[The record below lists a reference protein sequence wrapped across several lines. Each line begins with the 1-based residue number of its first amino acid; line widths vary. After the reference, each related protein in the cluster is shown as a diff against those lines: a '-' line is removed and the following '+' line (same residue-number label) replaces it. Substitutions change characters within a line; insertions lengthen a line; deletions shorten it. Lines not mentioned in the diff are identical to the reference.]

1 MAQSRL
7 LRFRR
12 DAMPST
18 NFEETEKPATEN
30 KTQKISSCV
39 SSVMSGLRRSEDKQ
53 ASRPKGFVSPL
64 RASQN
69 TERAIKDASSK
80 VRVEDLLSKLQ
91 CSLTGS
97 RRDSSKPP
105 SVAAG
110 VQSPMTKSK
119 LVGSPP
125 TPLMQ

>member
-12 DAMPST
+12 DAIPST
-18 NFEETEKPATEN
+18 NFRETEKPATEN
-30 KTQKISSCV
+30 KAQKISSGV
-39 SSVMSGLRRSEDKQ
+39 SSVMSGLRRSEDKR
-53 ASRPKGFVSPL
+53 ASRVKAYVSPL

-69 TERAIKDASSK
+69 TERVIKDASSK
-80 VRVEDLLSKLQ
+80 GRVEDLLSKLQ

-110 VQSPMTKSK
+110 VQSAMTKSK

-125 TPLMQ
+125 TPLIQ